1 MTNTQQDFQ
10 PAFSNLVEMLES
22 AVAQFGDKPLFG
34 KLELPGDT
42 IQWTSYREFADLVAR
57 LRSGLAKLGVQ
68 RGQAVAV
75 IANNRLEWAVGAHA
89 TMSLGGHY
97 VPMYEAQL
105 EDDWEYILNDSESTV
120 CFVANEAIAKRLV
133 PLRERLPKLRHV
145 VNFEGPAEDPGSYAG
160 LLAYGASHP
169 VPAIHPKADELG
181 FLIYTSGTT
190 GRPKGVMLN
199 QATLGANV
207 SSLLANVVLTN
218 DDRGLA
224 FLPWAHIFGGSV
236 ELNLTIVTG
245 GSTVICP
252 DGTQLAQYLPKV
264 KPTIL
269 FAVPR
274 VWNKI
279 YDGVQ
284 KLMAGQP
291 VFQAAMSARA
301 KQRRGEQPT
310 AAELEALAGA
320 EQNIFPLIR
329 GVFGGQLRYAC
340 SGAAALA
347 REVAEF
353 MDTLGIQVYEGYGLT
368 ETGGVTTAQPYGEI
382 RLGSV
387 GKALPGVRIELDP
400 NVPGAG
406 PGEGEVIVYGKGV
419 MSGYYKKPEDSRVAL
434 TPEGGLR
441 TGDIGR
447 LDADGYLYITGR
459 VKELYKLENG
469 KYVAPAP
476 LEETVTLSPYIQ
488 QCVVYGSNRPHNVA
502 LIVPDLVAVAAWAK
516 QNGIEAE
523 GEALLSE
530 PRVQALLEGEI
541 DRANDHFKGF
551 ERIQRFVIE
560 IEELTPTNGMLTPTL
575 KLKRRKF
582 NERYEPVLESLYPPA
597 AEAEAAPRVS
607 YIRELQPTGA
617 VKTGS

>member
-1 MTNTQQDFQ
+1 M
-10 PAFSNLVEMLES
+10 FSNLVEMLES
-22 AVAQFGDKPLFG
+22 SVERFGERPLFG
-34 KLELPGDT
+34 ELLLPSNN
-42 IQWTSYREFADLVAR
+42 IHWTSYREFAEQVSQ
-57 LRSGLAKLGVQ
+57 LREGLHKLGVQ

-89 TMSLGGHY
+89 VMSLGAHY

-105 EDDWEYILNDSESTV
+105 AADWQYILEDSRSV
-120 CFVANEAIAKRLV
+120 LCFAANNAVIEKLA
-133 PLRERLPKLRHV
+133 PLRPKLPLLQHV
-145 VNFEGPAEDPGSYAG
+145 VNFEGPSDDALSYAG
-160 LLAYGASHP
+160 LLASGASRA
-169 VPAIHPKADELG
+169 VPAVHPRPDELG

-190 GRPKGVMLN
+190 GRPKGVMLT
-199 QATLGANV
+199 QATLGTNV
-207 SSLLANVVLTN
+207 SSLLANVEISG

-252 DGTQLAQYLPKV
+252 DGTQLAQYLPLA

-284 KLMAGQP
+284 KLMAEQP
-291 VFQAAMSARA
+291 VFQSALKARA

-310 AAELEALAGA
+310 ADELAALQTAEKD
-320 EQNIFPLIR
+320 IFPLIR
-329 GVFGGQLRYAC
+329 GIFGGQLRYAC
-340 SGAAALA
+340 SGAAALS

-353 MDTLGIQVYEGYGLT
+353 MDTLGIEVYEGYGMT
-368 ETGGVTTAQPYGEI
+368 ETGGVATAQPHGAI

-387 GKALPGVRIELDP
+387 GKALPGVRIELDSS
-400 NVPGAG
+400 VAGAG
-406 PGEGEVIVYGKGV
+406 PGEGEVIIHGDGL
-419 MSGYYKKPEDSRVAL
+419 MSGYYNQPDASREAR
-434 TPEGGLR
+434 TADGGLR

-447 LDADGYLYITGR
+447 LDEDGYLYITGR

-476 LEETVTLSPYIQ
+476 VEEAVTLSPYIA
-488 QCVVYGSNRPHNVA
+488 QCVIYGSDKPYNVA
-502 LIVPDLVAVAAWAK
+502 LIVPDLPALEVWAK
-516 QNGIEAE
+516 QQGMDLV
-523 GEALLSE
+523 GELLLE
-530 PRVQALLEGEI
+530 EERVQQLLEEEI
-541 DRANDHFKGF
+541 ERANARLKGF
-551 ERIQRFVIE
+551 ESIKRFVIE
-560 IEELTPTNGMLTPTL
+560 GEELTTANGLLTPTL

-582 NERYEPVLESLYPPA
+582 NERYASILDGLYKPDA
-597 AEAEAAPRVS
+597 TPRSS
-607 YIRELQPTGA
+607 YVRELRP
-617 VKTGS
+617 KSTGSTGSTG

>member
-1 MTNTQQDFQ
+1 MPNAQPDFR

-22 AVAQFGDKPLFG
+22 SVARFADRALFG
-34 KLELPGDT
+34 ALQLPGDT
-42 IQWTSYREFADLVAR
+42 IHWTTYREFGEMVSR
-57 LRSGLAKLGVQ
+57 LRAGLDKLGV
-68 RGQAVAV
+68 RHGDAVAV
-75 IANNRLEWAVGAHA
+75 ISNNRLEWAVGAHA
-89 TMSLGGHY
+89 TMSLGAHY
-97 VPMYEAQL
+97 VPMYEAQH
-105 EDDWEYILNDSESTV
+105 EDDWEYILADSESSV
-120 CFVANEAIAKRLV
+120 CFVGNDAVAQRLA
-133 PLRERLPKLRHV
+133 PLRARLPKLREV
-145 VNFEGPAEDPGSYAG
+145 VNFEAPESDARSYAA

-169 VPAIHPKADELG
+169 VPAIHPDPGELG

-190 GRPKGVMLN
+190 GKPKGVMLT

-207 SSLLANVVLTN
+207 SSLMANVGVTEQ
-218 DDRGLA
+218 DRGLA

-252 DGTQLAQYLPKV
+252 DGTQLSQYLPKV

-279 YDGVQ
+279 YEGVQ

-291 VFQAAMSARA
+291 VFQTALAASA
-301 KQRRGEQPT
+301 KQRHGEQPS
-310 AAELEALAGA
+310 AAELAALETATRT
-320 EQNIFPLIR
+320 IFPLIR
-329 GVFGGQLRYAC
+329 GAFGGQLRYAC

-347 REVAEF
+347 PEVAEF

-368 ETGGVTTAQPYGEI
+368 ETGGVATAQPFGEI

-387 GKALPGVRIELDP
+387 GKALPGVRIELDKS
-400 NVPGAG
+400 VAGAG
-406 PGEGEVIVYGKGV
+406 PGEGELIVYGSGV
-419 MSGYYKKPEDSRVAL
+419 MSGYYKQPNASRLTLTED
-434 TPEGGLR
+434 GGLR

-447 LDADGYLYITGR
+447 IDEDGYVYITGR
-459 VKELYKLENG
+459 VKELYKLDNG

-476 LEETVTLSPYIQ
+476 LEQAVTLSPYIA
-488 QCVVYGSNRPHNVA
+488 QCVVYGAEKPHNVA
-502 LIVPDLVAVAAWAK
+502 LVVADLPAIEAWAK
-516 QNGIEAE
+516 QSGITAE
-523 GEALLSE
+523 GEELLSE
-530 PRVQALLEGEI
+530 TKVRALIEGEI

-560 IEELTPTNGMLTPTL
+560 SEEFSTANGLLTPTL

-582 NERYEPVLESLYPPA
+582 NERYAPVLESLYERESEP
-597 AEAEAAPRVS
+597 APRAS
-607 YIRELQPTGA
+607 YIRELKPAAA